1 MFILIMK
8 MYITEI
14 ENSITENAPKIGNNR
29 NPRRSDLI
37 ASFFVGF
44 NHTAISEKPGPTVKN
59 DFRHALKR
67 ILLVVHLGVMKQ
79 FRQKL

>member
-1 MFILIMK
+1 

-14 ENSITENAPKIGNNR
+14 KDSTTENAPKTENNR
-29 NPRRSDLI
+29 NPRWSDLV

-59 DFRHALKR
+59 DFCPALKR